1 MTPSP
6 QIDSATL
13 SARTKPR
20 FKVLAIGLSIA
31 ALALSS
37 CGDKTATNSV
47 KPSANNGAAIEVD
60 ISQFER
66 EADFAIG
73 SETANVAL
81 VEYASVS
88 CGHCANWHSTV
99 YPDFKKKY
107 IDTGKVRYIFRTFPT
122 APIQLADA
130 GHKIAMCAGKDNYFK
145 NIKIQFDRQKQ
156 IFDMAGQGRAREAY
170 ISLAKAS
177 GLSEQDFLSC
187 IQDEE
192 IDKAYEATVQSGYD
206 LGITGTPSFFINGE
220 AHKVYDLES
229 IEAVILPMLGEAMPD
244 KAEDTESEKAEM
256 QAGDDENS
264 DTENA
269 NTDNGENN
277 DAPQNGSGK

>member
-6 QIDSATL
+6 QIDSATI
-13 SARTKPR
+13 SAHTKPR
-20 FKVLAIGLSIA
+20 FRVVAIGLSIA

-37 CGDKTATNSV
+37 CGDKNSA
-47 KPSANNGAAIEVD
+47 KPNASNGAAIEVD

-130 GHKIAMCAGKDNYFK
+130 GHKIAMCAGTLF
-145 NIKIQFDRQKQ
+145 Q
-156 IFDMAGQGRAREAY
+156 I
-170 ISLAKAS
+170 S
-177 GLSEQDFLSC
+177 
-187 IQDEE
+187 
-192 IDKAYEATVQSGYD
+192 TVD
-206 LGITGTPSFFINGE
+206 
-220 AHKVYDLES
+220 
-229 IEAVILPMLGEAMPD
+229 
-244 KAEDTESEKAEM
+244 
-256 QAGDDENS
+256 
-264 DTENA
+264 
-269 NTDNGENN
+269 
-277 DAPQNGSGK
+277 